1 MKILVTTAA
10 ALGLLAAPTFAL
22 AQSSSQM
29 STDTS
34 PNAAPGSANSPMHD
48 THDKGAATR
57 VDNNNGIYSGRSSSE
72 APRTG
77 MDDTPS
83 GTH

>member
-22 AQSSSQM
+22 AQSTSRM

-34 PNAAPGSANSPMHD
+34 PNAAPDSATSPMH
-48 THDKGAATR
+48 TTKDKGAETR
-57 VDNNNGIYSGRSSSE
+57 VNNNNGIYNGRSSSE